1 MKTIKA
7 GDKYILHSK
16 NGFDYDIEVV
26 NVNINRP
33 PNEIYAIDMWL
44 GDICISDPDIIFVGE
59 DFLDICEAV

>member
-1 MKTIKA
+1 MKTIKI
-7 GDKYILHSK
+7 GDRYILHSK

-44 GDICISDPDIIFVGE
+44 GDICISDDVIFVGE